1 MTTLTLR
8 QKRDDRYRGGHLWV
22 FRDDLQSQPDLPAAS
37 LVRVVSAEGFSYGS
51 GFYHPTSKIA
61 VRLLGADVESV
72 TTEFF
77 ADRFSHALAVRQA
90 LLPGQHAFRLI
101 HGESDLLSG
110 LVVDIYDSVAV
121 IQMLAAGMD
130 AHQQNIVDALRLVF
144 PSLQAIVEKNMARV
158 RELEGLEL
166 RDGILYGTV
175 PTPLDIDEYGV
186 TIRLDLLGGQKT
198 GYFLDQKTNRT
209 IVASLAKGKRVLDCF
224 CNVGGFAL
232 HAAKAGATAVVGV
245 DSSASAIAAAQQN
258 AQLNRLGN
266 VSFEVANAFDFLR
279 ETAQQGARWDI
290 IILDPPSFA
299 KKRSSIDRAV
309 AGYAELNRLAL
320 KALQPGGILVS
331 ASCTQLVPESMLL
344 DILYREAAR
353 LKRRLRL
360 LYRGTQAADHPVL
373 LGMPETQYLKCLV
386 FDVLD

>member
-1 MTTLTLR
+1 
-8 QKRDDRYRGGHLWV
+8 
-22 FRDDLQSQPDLPAAS
+22 
-37 LVRVVSAEGFSYGS
+37 
-51 GFYHPTSKIA
+51 
-61 VRLLGADVESV
+61 
-72 TTEFF
+72 
-77 ADRFSHALAVRQA
+77 
-90 LLPGQHAFRLI
+90 
-101 HGESDLLSG
+101 
-110 LVVDIYDSVAV
+110 
-121 IQMLAAGMD
+121 
-130 AHQQNIVDALRLVF
+130 
-144 PSLQAIVEKNMARV
+144 
-158 RELEGLEL
+158 
-166 RDGILYGTV
+166 
-175 PTPLDIDEYGV
+175 
-186 TIRLDLLGGQKT
+186 
-198 GYFLDQKTNRT
+198 
-209 IVASLAKGKRVLDCF
+209 
-224 CNVGGFAL
+224 VGGFAL